1 MDQSAPFVE
10 DAWYNQMWR
19 KRFDLQI
26 FLGYSI
32 SNIADLGDVAFV
44 PLGKVY
50 NG

>member
-1 MDQSAPFVE
+1 MQSQVHPTRYSGIWNE
-10 DAWYNQMWR
+10 KD
-19 KRFDLQI
+19 DLQI

-32 SNIADLGDVAFV
+32 SNIADLGDVAFM

>member
-1 MDQSAPFVE
+1 MQSQARLIRYSGIWSE
-10 DAWYNQMWR
+10 KD
-19 KRFDLQI
+19 DLQI

-32 SNIADLGDVAFV
+32 SNIADLGDIAFM